1 MKKLFYSAAIAAL
14 ALTACAKVETI
25 DNTSGTPV
33 GFSAYTG
40 KSVTKA
46 GATGELTT
54 TGLQTTGFGVFAY
67 QTTGNYVASG
77 EGAIEPNFMY
87 NQKVTY
93 SASTWGYTPVKYW
106 PNQIKN
112 GNTDAQS
119 TPATA
124 TQADKVSFFA
134 YAPYVKVGVDSGDNT
149 THGKPVDELGA
160 LITPNPSGILEV
172 TKNNVTGDPK
182 ITYAVTDDLD
192 NQVDLVWGVAYANST
207 NPTETWNTVDAETTV
222 TLYPGK
228 PFLNL
233 QKPAIG
239 TDIHFYFR
247 HALAQIN
254 LQAVAAYN
262 QVAAGGEAKNNVK
275 ITINQVTLSV
285 PNMKNKAILNLNN
298 TEKNTPL
305 WGAAEGTT
313 NNNTLTLT
321 VANANINPVL
331 VYQGTQVQTNTGVVV
346 PAVLPSTD
354 PYVIKDG
361 KYFTVLPNNGTST
374 TIQVTVDYYVTTPDN
389 SLASGYSQV
398 RNTISHPVTFSSGL
412 AGGYKYTI
420 KMILGISEVKMSGE
434 VSEWEVGSTQS
445 VDLPQN
451 QAGA

>member
-93 SASTWGYTPVKYW
+93 SESTWGYTPVKYW
-106 PNQIKN
+106 PNQIQA

-134 YAPYVKVGVDSGDNT
+134 YAPYVKVGVDSNT
-149 THGKPVDELGA
+149 SETHGKPVDALGA
-160 LITPNPSGILEV
+160 LITPNTSGILEV
-172 TKNNVTGDPK
+172 TKNNVAGDPK
-182 ITYAVTDDLD
+182 ITYAVSQSLDD
-192 NQVDLVWGVAYANST
+192 QVDLVWGVAYANS
-207 NPTETWNTVDAETTV
+207 NNATESWSTVDAGTTV

-247 HALAQIN
+247 HADR
-254 LQAVAAYN
+254 
-262 QVAAGGEAKNNVK
+262 K
-275 ITINQVTLSV
+275 SV
-285 PNMKNKAILNLNN
+285 
-298 TEKNTPL
+298 
-305 WGAAEGTT
+305 
-313 NNNTLTLT
+313 
-321 VANANINPVL
+321 V
-331 VYQGTQVQTNTGVVV
+331 
-346 PAVLPSTD
+346 
-354 PYVIKDG
+354 
-361 KYFTVLPNNGTST
+361 
-374 TIQVTVDYYVTTPDN
+374 
-389 SLASGYSQV
+389 
-398 RNTISHPVTFSSGL
+398 
-412 AGGYKYTI
+412 
-420 KMILGISEVKMSGE
+420 
-434 VSEWEVGSTQS
+434 
-445 VDLPQN
+445 
-451 QAGA
+451 